1 MQASGDGSIHV
12 IHDESKAA
20 RLRGNIYPLQD
31 RRDIFS
37 VTTPAIILTA
47 RWQRSSIT
55 KGGTG
60 ERKRLEFVVFLC
72 WSLGVGKRT

>member
-1 MQASGDGSIHV
+1 MKSSGDGSIYV

-31 RRDIFS
+31 RRNIFS
-37 VTTPAIILTA
+37 VTPPATILTA

-55 KGGTG
+55 KVGTG
-60 ERKRLEFVVFLC
+60 ERKRLEFVVYLC
-72 WSLGVGKRT
+72 WSLGMGKRT